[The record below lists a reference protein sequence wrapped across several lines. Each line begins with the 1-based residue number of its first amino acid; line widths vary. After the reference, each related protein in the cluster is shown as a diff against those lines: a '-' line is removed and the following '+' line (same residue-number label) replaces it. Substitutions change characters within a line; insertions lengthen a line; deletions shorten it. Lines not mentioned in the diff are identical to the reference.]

1 MCCFTLLSLGVS
13 SAVMQATRLAQL
25 NILRTTA
32 YTVAQGYMEQ
42 MFSINAANIE
52 AASESWVTNP
62 PPIPTEAVNSLAV
75 NTTSIEISDPLWVS
89 PMAST
94 VPAGTANANLT
105 ARTDAGYTSDMWNN
119 KQVMVNLT
127 TSGNTTTPIIMNMR
141 LDVTVSRAWTQ
152 VTNGNT
158 TVWQVPQSPTEPGY
172 FLIRIDFEFESNGY
186 LAAGWQNGTLRMA
199 RNDVSGP

>member
-1 MCCFTLLSLGVS
+1 MCCFLVLALGVS
-13 SAVMQATRLAQL
+13 SAVMQSTRLAQL
-25 NILRTTA
+25 NVLRTTA

-52 AASESWVTNP
+52 AASEPWVTNP
-62 PPIPTEAVNSLAV
+62 PPIPTEAVNSLSS

-119 KQVMVNLT
+119 KTIMVDLS
-127 TSGNTTTPIIMNMR
+127 TSGNTSTPITMNMQ
-141 LDVTVSRAWTQ
+141 LDVTVSRAWTE
-152 VTNGNT
+152 VSN
-158 TVWQVPQSPTEPGY
+158 VWQVPQSPAEPGY
-172 FLIRIDFEFESNGY
+172 FLIRIDFQFESNGY
-186 LAAGWQNGTLRMA
+186 LAAGWQSGTLRMA